1 MPCSSTYCISNTGL
15 VGADDNYITGGTYNG
30 NTYWTGQT
38 SGWTIYYYT
47 GVTSYWC
54 LSDSLGG
61 SCYLTG
67 KYPCVSSCPDLS
79 NIYVFSGVC
88 LTPTPTPTQNC
99 DVLDF
104 TAIFDCEFIPTPTV
118 TPTATV
124 TPTMTMTPS
133 STNFCSIIGIDAIG
147 YEYTPTPTPT
157 PSITPTEYDENTL
170 QRRLFYSNEIIRDC
184 PINNSVSFSAITGQI
199 ICPGVM
205 KWQDCYNTS
214 KFYYS
219 DSIQGLPLGISLT
232 DYIIFG
238 AIVDG
243 TFKCI
248 SYFGMDYDK
257 LSENTITYSLGPY
270 GLSID
275 GDCINCQIVPSP
287 TPTKTPTKTP
297 TMTPTNTTTPTKTPG
312 SSPNPTPT
320 QTPTQTKTPTM
331 TPTKTP
337 TSTPSCENDSVDRVS
352 TGGFG
357 SFIFNMV
364 VDNSGNYFVTDDS
377 QTIKYFTAPPS
388 SSSPFVGA
396 SAFQLFAS
404 GINVMPSVGIAY
416 NSDDNKLYIPAGTNT
431 PFNGIWV
438 VDLNTWTPG
447 QTLNVT
453 NRIPRNQGDSIIW
466 SMTYASNNTEKRIYF
481 ATDNSTNAIGYIRCS
496 DNTIHYLN
504 TNTWD
509 IWTGNQTIVYNPLL
523 NRIYL
528 KGSSTGGSNLKVID
542 CNTNTLLNTIF
553 IFDSTSGVAGQEI
566 HSMVFKPTTNL
577 LYLFKTPRT
586 VFTLDCST
594 DFLTSFTYNITQSA
608 IGFYG
613 YSSYNTYNN
622 KIYLS
627 RGGTGG
633 SSQGILIID
642 PMSQIVTRTTNFH
655 NQVQV
660 RANIPTNN
668 SSNKIFVINSR
679 STNQAPYVISQL
691 CGSPPVI
698 PLTCSASI
706 VPPTTINGVVIT
718 DSSTGNVSSDYPNPG
733 SGTGTSAYPSCGS
746 NALTP
751 ANSKWVGFGTPPN
764 AAFTYTMNF
773 SVPINN
779 LIVFIAGAGLI
790 AFPTQTENY
799 IFTTNTG
806 TGIPSITSSDNCF
819 TTIVSNQLLIAGGTS
834 GGGGKFLITNNVN
847 FTSVTISGDGGLGGS
862 FLSVCAN
869 SI

>member
-1 MPCSSTYCISNTGL
+1 MPCSSTYCIKNTGL

-104 TAIFDCEFIPTPTV
+104 TAIFDCEFIPTPTQ

-170 QRRLFYSNEIIRDC
+170 QRRLFYSNQIVRDC

-219 DSIQGLPLGISLT
+219 DSIQGLPSNIILT

-287 TPTKTPTKTP
+287 TPTKTQTSTP

-312 SSPNPTPT
+312 ASPNPTPT
-320 QTPTQTKTPTM
+320 QTPTQTKTPTQ
-331 TPTKTP
+331 TPTNTITP
-337 TSTPSCENDSVDRVS
+337 TETRPNCSLIRTDVITLFDGYTTSDIDVNINNIVYLWYKETSKPDSCYRLAATTYANPSYPRFGYYGNRTTGAFILDGYFNNGVQYSIFITTRPINGAASPITIGAITSPIKFGVGQGTVVNPSTAVIANYNQYCGQNNPYIFVANSSTPSLY
-352 TGGFG
+352 
-357 SFIFNMV
+357 FN
-364 VDNSGNYFVTDDS
+364 
-377 QTIKYFTAPPS
+377 IKA
-388 SSSPFVGA
+388 
-396 SAFQLFAS
+396 L
-404 GINVMPSVGIAY
+404 
-416 NSDDNKLYIPAGTNT
+416 
-431 PFNGIWV
+431 
-438 VDLNTWTPG
+438 
-447 QTLNVT
+447 
-453 NRIPRNQGDSIIW
+453 
-466 SMTYASNNTEKRIYF
+466 
-481 ATDNSTNAIGYIRCS
+481 
-496 DNTIHYLN
+496 
-504 TNTWD
+504 
-509 IWTGNQTIVYNPLL
+509 
-523 NRIYL
+523 
-528 KGSSTGGSNLKVID
+528 
-542 CNTNTLLNTIF
+542 
-553 IFDSTSGVAGQEI
+553 
-566 HSMVFKPTTNL
+566 
-577 LYLFKTPRT
+577 
-586 VFTLDCST
+586 
-594 DFLTSFTYNITQSA
+594 
-608 IGFYG
+608 
-613 YSSYNTYNN
+613 
-622 KIYLS
+622 
-627 RGGTGG
+627 
-633 SSQGILIID
+633 
-642 PMSQIVTRTTNFH
+642 
-655 NQVQV
+655 
-660 RANIPTNN
+660 N
-668 SSNKIFVINSR
+668 SSNWDTCTPNYTTI
-679 STNQAPYVISQL
+679 
-691 CGSPPVI
+691 PVI
-698 PLTCSASI
+698 
-706 VPPTTINGVVIT
+706 
-718 DSSTGNVSSDYPNPG
+718 
-733 SGTGTSAYPSCGS
+733 
-746 NALTP
+746 
-751 ANSKWVGFGTPPN
+751 
-764 AAFTYTMNF
+764 
-773 SVPINN
+773 
-779 LIVFIAGAGLI
+779 
-790 AFPTQTENY
+790 
-799 IFTTNTG
+799 
-806 TGIPSITSSDNCF
+806 
-819 TTIVSNQLLIAGGTS
+819 
-834 GGGGKFLITNNVN
+834 
-847 FTSVTISGDGGLGGS
+847 
-862 FLSVCAN
+862 
-869 SI
+869 